1 MEAVGNIILS
11 LHRNLQEIQSSL
23 SNGTT
28 ENRGR
33 ELLQSTIDRAEA
45 ALRAQA
51 HALVT
56 AARVAPRAP
65 HLGNQSNSLA
75 ASLSTEYI
83 APRKRAASGPPPPR
97 PIRPAPPAG
106 GRASSTGQR
115 RRPLRQPTGGRQ
127 MGAKTTNRKRL
138 LPKMNRLD
146 PLADPPALTETDL
159 ETGLLD
165 LAMRGFIP
173 QTADLTPAMERGMPC
188 LMQQPAAFYD
198 QGMKQLPRLD
208 DAEKLAQVRLD
219 LREHILR
226 TLAPPEE
233 SPATTDGFKAHPRL
247 PPLPGRPPASDP
259 TPALPFGPGAG
270 SVAEAYGTFCTELL
284 DAVDVADLSAEV
296 PALPAPPTQ
305 AEIEAAAVTRIS
317 AKWRQCSQRRRY
329 LEQLRKHRAAARIQS
344 GWHSSCIRS
353 ATRKE
358 LLRRE
363 EEERKMQTMMMYQLG
378 QDWFQAKAMRRVEV
392 HVCSLSIAEHRRRNM
407 ESYQVLQAAQIAR
420 VFRLADSKRDIIFV
434 APKHIHEDV
443 LDYYSKIMQFRGV
456 QNPPGRFQ
464 VVVPENIDIKDKF
477 SLTQALLCSPKALK
491 RIGRLVRNRMA
502 MLIPEVVTHAE
513 AKLSNTLR
521 LPLIGPSAR
530 NMSLLSSKSNGK
542 KLARLAQLP
551 IGPWAVD
558 IYDEDE
564 FYNSLAGLVVKHPE
578 VRTWLFKI
586 DDERSSRGT
595 AYIDLLKMQQVSQS
609 AYASAPALLGGAEV
623 STEPAVIGA
632 DAAEV
637 RAMLQHH
644 VPRRVVL
651 CKRQVYGDFASWLAE
666 ACRIGCVIQAVPENM
681 ISQTSVHFQV
691 APDGAVDVLG
701 TSETIT
707 SAPFVRA
714 ASWYPHTRGSYQVLQ
729 EVGMRLG
736 RSLAAKGLVGFASA
750 DVVFFDN
757 PNFDIAAQSLQE
769 RRDSTPAIIGDTP
782 VNPED
787 LMFADLRSPSPD
799 MSVADMPMGPVE
811 LPESRQAD
819 YEAALCHEEYHREQ
833 KPLDPVSLILG
844 VPQQVGASSSS
855 PFACWLVDID
865 VRLTDE
871 AAMLFPLKFIAQ
883 VKAEASQGL
892 MHLTPEAAQARELD
906 TLHDLTEEERSS
918 RLQRWAIISHVAA
931 AAQLERMSHQVL
943 FQAAKMRG
951 VSFDLF
957 HNTGCIFTFLDVVHN
972 LFSLMAVEKSPEA
985 CARKMSAALAAI
997 AEGPKG
1003 VVGAKAARP
1012 PKVGA
1017 SEATDLLTLPD
1028 VQMALRICLRRFE
1041 K

>member
-1 MEAVGNIILS
+1 V
-11 LHRNLQEIQSSL
+11 
-23 SNGTT
+23 
-28 ENRGR
+28 
-33 ELLQSTIDRAEA
+33 
-45 ALRAQA
+45 
-51 HALVT
+51 
-56 AARVAPRAP
+56 
-65 HLGNQSNSLA
+65 
-75 ASLSTEYI
+75 
-83 APRKRAASGPPPPR
+83 
-97 PIRPAPPAG
+97 
-106 GRASSTGQR
+106 
-115 RRPLRQPTGGRQ
+115 RQPTGGHQRS
-127 MGAKTTNRKRL
+127 GKTTNRKRL

-146 PLADPPALTETDL
+146 PLADPPALTESDL

-208 DAEKLAQVRLD
+208 EAEHLAQVKLD
-219 LREHILR
+219 LRAHILR

-233 SPATTDGFKAHPRL
+233 IPAQSDSFKAHPRL
-247 PPLPGRPPASDP
+247 PPLPGRPPNAMPASAM
-259 TPALPFGPGAG
+259 PALPSGPGAG

-284 DAVDVADLSAEV
+284 EAVDVADLSAEV
-296 PALPAPPTQ
+296 PALPPPPTQ

-317 AKWRQCSQRRRY
+317 ASWRGCCQRRRY
-329 LEQLRKHRAAARIQS
+329 AEHLRKHNAAVRIQS
-344 GWHSSCIRS
+344 GWHTCCIRS

-358 LLRRE
+358 LLRKE
-363 EEERKMQTMMMYQLG
+363 EEERKVQTMMMYQLG
-378 QDWFQAKAMRRVEV
+378 QDWFQAKALRRVEV
-392 HVCSLSIAEHRRRNM
+392 HVCSLSIAEHRRRHM
-407 ESYQVLQAAQIAR
+407 DSYQVLQASQIAR
-420 VFRLADSKRDIIFV
+420 IFRLADSKRDIIFV

-443 LDYYSKIMQFRGV
+443 LDYYSKIMQFRGI

-464 VVVPENIDIKDKF
+464 VVVPENMDMKDKF

-502 MLIPEVVTHAE
+502 MLIPEVVTHLE

-542 KLARLAQLP
+542 KLAQMAELP

-595 AYIDLLKMQQVSQS
+595 AYIDLLKMQQVSHS
-609 AYASAPALLGGAEV
+609 AHASAPALLGGGVEDF
-623 STEPAVIGA
+623 TEPAVIGA
-632 DAAEV
+632 DAGEV
-637 RAMLQHH
+637 RAMLQHY
-644 VPRRVVL
+644 VPRRVTL
-651 CKRQVYGDFASWLAE
+651 CNRQVYGDFASWLAE
-666 ACRIGCVIQAVPENM
+666 ACRIGCVIQAVPEHL

-701 TSETIT
+701 TSETVT
-707 SAPFVRA
+707 STPFVRA

-729 EVGMRLG
+729 EVGLRLG

-757 PNFDIAAQSLQE
+757 PNFDVTEQSLQE
-769 RRDSTPAIIGDTP
+769 HRDSPAIIGSDTP

-799 MSVADMPMGPVE
+799 MSVATGEMPGPVE
-811 LPESRQAD
+811 LPQSRQAD
-819 YEAALCHEEYHREQ
+819 YEAALCHQEYRER
-833 KPLDPVSLILG
+833 PMDPVSLILG
-844 VPQQVGASSSS
+844 PHRHQGHQVGASSSS

-871 AAMLFPLKFIAQ
+871 AAMLFPLKFIGQ
-883 VKAEASQGL
+883 VKAEPSQGL
-892 MHLTPEAAQARELD
+892 MHLTPEAAQSRELD
-906 TLHDLTEEERSS
+906 TLYDLTEEERSS
-918 RLQRWAIISHVAA
+918 RLQRWAMITHVAA
-931 AAQLERMSHQVL
+931 APQLERMSHQVL

-1003 VVGAKAARP
+1003 VVGAKAPRP

-1017 SEATDLLTLPD
+1017 GEATDLLTLAD
-1028 VQMALRICLRRFE
+1028 VQMALRICARRFTE
-1041 K
+1041 QKQ